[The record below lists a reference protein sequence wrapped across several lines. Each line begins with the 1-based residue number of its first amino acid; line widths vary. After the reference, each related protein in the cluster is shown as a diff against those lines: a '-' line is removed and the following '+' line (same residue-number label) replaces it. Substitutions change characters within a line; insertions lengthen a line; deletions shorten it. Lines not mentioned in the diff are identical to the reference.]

1 SPATP
6 APQPAGPIAAC
17 PSPWPGPSSWTSP
30 QPRPACWPPSGRP
43 RPRRPA
49 APPDSPPVRPA
60 RHHAHTR
67 PLERRRTTPHDLPDA
82 TRPDYPAESAVRVL
96 AHWGDLECVE
106 VTSMTGPDED
116 WTLQLD
122 REQAQALA
130 DSLRYA
136 LARID
141 RGRTEAEAEQ

>member
-1 SPATP
+1 MY
-6 APQPAGPIAAC
+6 
-17 PSPWPGPSSWTSP
+17 
-30 QPRPACWPPSGRP
+30 
-43 RPRRPA
+43 
-49 APPDSPPVRPA
+49 
-60 RHHAHTR
+60 H
-67 PLERRRTTPHDLPDA
+67 HDLTD
-82 TRPDYPAESAVRVL
+82 TIRPDYPAESAVRVL
-96 AHWGDLECVE
+96 AHWGDLEFVE